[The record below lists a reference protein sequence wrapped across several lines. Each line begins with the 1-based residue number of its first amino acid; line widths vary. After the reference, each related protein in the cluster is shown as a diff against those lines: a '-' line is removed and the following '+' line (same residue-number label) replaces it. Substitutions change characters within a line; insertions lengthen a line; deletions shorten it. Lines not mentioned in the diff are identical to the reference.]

1 MKKHIKTIL
10 IIIIAIIVL
19 YFVRDHYSSFNI
31 KKTTQACMMAQKKI
45 NPEMSRDEIRKI
57 CDEYV
62 KSQIQ
67 K

>member
-1 MKKHIKTIL
+1 MKKNIKTVAV
-10 IIIIAIIVL
+10 IIVAIIVL

-45 NPEMSRDEIRKI
+45 NPEMTRDEIRKI
-57 CDEYV
+57 CDDYV
-62 KSQIQ
+62 RSQLQ